1 MKNILTLTL
10 SVLITVLAACGGG
23 TSNAPPVNNAP
34 PPVGGIGRTGLI
46 SLGPISTFGSVVV
59 NGIRYD
65 TSNATFTIDDA
76 PGSESD
82 LSVGQIVT
90 VRGSIDDNLEN
101 AEADEVSFDDNVEGP
116 VQSIDLT
123 LDQLVVMGQLVLVGP
138 DTSFDDSI
146 SPASLEGLSVGDIVE
161 VSGLVAADGSISATR
176 IELKP
181 VGSDFEVHG
190 TVSNL
195 NPGGNMLFSIN
206 ALVVDYSTATLDNF
220 PGGQISEG
228 DFVEAKGS
236 LLNAAGRLVATSVE
250 LETVGIIGDE
260 GERVE
265 VEGFITRF
273 VSAQDFD
280 VSGVPITTNGATQF
294 EGGTAADLGLNIKV
308 EVEGDLDANNLL
320 VAEKVDIRR
329 ARAVRATAL
338 LDSVDAA
345 NNSMIMLGIT
355 VSVDELTRLEDG
367 SNAAVRPLTVSDL
380 NAGDYLEVRG
390 DEFPAGSGQILAG
403 RIKREDPE
411 VDTIL
416 QGFVESVTGTDITI
430 LGVTIDT
437 SSAIVFRDVDD
448 SVLTSAQF
456 FALAGIN
463 SLVKAT
469 GTESLPTTITA
480 TEVELEF
487 EN

>member
-1 MKNILTLTL
+1 MKNILTFVL
-10 SVLITVLAACGGG
+10 SVLIVVLAACGGG
-23 TSNAPPVNNAP
+23 SSNAPPANNAP

-46 SLGPISTFGSVVV
+46 SLGPITTFGSVVV
-59 NGIRYD
+59 NGVRYD
-65 TSNATFTIDDA
+65 TSGATFTIDDS

-82 LSVGQIVT
+82 LSVGQIIT
-90 VRGSIDDNLEN
+90 VKGSIDDNLEN

-116 VQSIDLT
+116 IQSIDLA
-123 LDQLVVMGQLVLVGP
+123 LSQLVVLGQLVLVGP

-181 VGSDFEVHG
+181 VGLEFEVHG

-195 NPGGNMLFSIN
+195 NPGGNLLFSIN

-220 PGGQISEG
+220 PGGQITEG
-228 DFVEAKGS
+228 DFVEAKGN
-236 LLNAAGRLVATSVE
+236 LLNASGQLVAISVE
-250 LETVGIIGDE
+250 LENMGVVGDVGTRMEI
-260 GERVE
+260 
-265 VEGFITRF
+265 EGFITRF

-280 VSGVPITTNGATQF
+280 VAATPVTTNSATQF

-308 EVEGDLDANNLL
+308 EVEGDIDANNIL

-345 NNSMIMLGIT
+345 NDSMVMLGIT
-355 VSVDELTRLEDG
+355 VNVDELTRLEDG
-367 SNAAVRPLTVSDL
+367 SNADVRPLTVNDL

-403 RIKREDPE
+403 RVKREDPE
-411 VDTIL
+411 VETIL
-416 QGFVESVTGTDITI
+416 QGFVESVNGSDIII

-437 SSAIVFRDVDD
+437 SSAVIFRDVDD

-456 FALAGIN
+456 FALVGVN
-463 SLVKAT
+463 SLVKAN
-469 GTESLPTTITA
+469 GVESSATTITA
-480 TEVELEF
+480 SELELEF